1 MEALGIAGA
10 TFALLVLYLGL
21 GTWIFV
27 ALMMVSASALV
38 LLLDMPINRV
48 GAIMMG
54 TMWRTA
60 STWELAAVPIFIVMG
75 EIVFRSDISERLFRG
90 LSPWVDPIP
99 GRLLH
104 CNVGGCTLFAA
115 VSGSSTATTATI
127 GKITGSAL
135 AQRGYDVNL
144 SVGSLAGAGSLGLMI
159 PPSISMIIYG
169 VLAEESI
176 AHLFAAGVFPGLLIA
191 ALYSAY
197 IVVRCLMDP
206 SKSPDDGISYGWGDR
221 IRGLVDLF
229 PILLLIGIVLGG
241 IYTGLATPSEA
252 AVLGFAASLAVTA
265 ALKQLTWKI
274 FIDSLLGATRITCM
288 VITILVAASFMS
300 SAMGYLHVPQEIA
313 KGIAYLD
320 LGPIGLIILLG
331 AFYVILGLFLDGLSI
346 MVMTLPITLPL
357 IGVAGYDLVWFGVFL
372 VIMIELGL
380 ITPPI
385 GFNLFV
391 LQGLTGQKMGLI
403 ARAAFPF
410 FVLMGVAGIIITA
423 FPEIAL
429 WLPRTLFGGG

>member
-27 ALMMVSASALV
+27 ALMMVSVSALV
-38 LLLDMPINRV
+38 LLLDMPIDRV

-90 LSPWVDPIP
+90 LTPWVDAIP

-135 AQRGYDVNL
+135 AQRGYDINL
-144 SVGSLAGAGSLGLMI
+144 SIGSLAGAGSLGLMI

-191 ALYSAY
+191 GLYSAY
-197 IVVRCLMDP
+197 IIVRCIMNP
-206 SKSPDDGISYGWGDR
+206 AKSPDDGITYGWGDR
-221 IRGLVDLF
+221 LRGLVDLL

-241 IYTGLATPSEA
+241 IYTGLVTPSEA
-252 AVLGFAASLAVTA
+252 AVLGFVASLAVTA
-265 ALKQLTWKI
+265 LLEQLTWKI

-313 KGIAYLD
+313 
-320 LGPIGLIILLG
+320 
-331 AFYVILGLFLDGLSI
+331 
-346 MVMTLPITLPL
+346 
-357 IGVAGYDLVWFGVFL
+357 
-372 VIMIELGL
+372 
-380 ITPPI
+380 
-385 GFNLFV
+385 
-391 LQGLTGQKMGLI
+391 
-403 ARAAFPF
+403 
-410 FVLMGVAGIIITA
+410 
-423 FPEIAL
+423 
-429 WLPRTLFGGG
+429 

>member
-1 MEALGIAGA
+1 MEALGVAGA
-10 TFALLVLYLGL
+10 TLALLILYLGL

-27 ALMMVSASALV
+27 ALMMVSVSALV

-75 EIVFRSDISERLFRG
+75 EIVFRTDISERLFRG
-90 LSPWVDPIP
+90 LSPWVNPIP

-127 GKITGSAL
+127 GKITGGAL
-135 AQRGYDVNL
+135 AQRGYDVRL
-144 SVGSLAGAGSLGLMI
+144 SIGSLAGAGSLGLMI

-176 AHLFAAGVFPGLLIA
+176 AHLFAAGVFPGLLIT
-191 ALYSAY
+191 ALYTAY
-197 IVVRCLMDP
+197 IIVRCMLDP
-206 SKSPDDGISYGWGDR
+206 SKSPEEDVNYTWSDR
-221 IRGLVDLF
+221 LRGLLDLT
-229 PILLLIGIVLGG
+229 PVLLLMAIVLGG
-241 IYTGLATPSEA
+241 IYTGLVTPSEA
-252 AVLGFAASLAVTA
+252 AVLGFVA
-265 ALKQLTWKI
+265 ALVVTLLLRQLTWRI

-313 KGIAYLD
+313 KGIAFLE
-320 LGPIGLIILLG
+320 LGPLGLIILLG

-357 IGVAGYDLVWFGVFL
+357 ITAAGFDAVWFGVFL

-380 ITPPI
+380 VTPPI

-391 LQGLTGQKMGLI
+391 LQGLTGHKMGLI

-410 FVLMGVAGIIITA
+410 FLLMGVAGIIVTM

-429 WLPRTLFGGG
+429 WLPRVLFGG